1 MTLTEIARELYGLL
15 PTEFVKARDAKAKE
29 LRSSDRQLSD
39 DVKALRK
46 PSVAA
51 WAVNLLTR
59 SQPELLDQVLALGVS
74 LRQAQAGLQGQEL
87 RALNRQRRQ
96 LVAAV
101 VTQVRELASSAG
113 VTLSEAMAMQ
123 VEDTLS
129 AAMVDESAAAA
140 VHTGMLTDALA
151 STGVGSLAVGSVVGV
166 LPGRLHVVPAPV
178 DDTAERDR
186 ALALL
191 EKASSLLADAE
202 ARLDKAARRKAK
214 REAKTLQ
221 LQAELDEL
229 RRRAAELE
237 HALDGLADELEEAE
251 HSYAAAL
258 LLRDEAKQAAVDAAK
273 MVAKVSR

>member
-1 MTLTEIARELYGLL
+1 MAR
-15 PTEFVKARDAKAKE
+15 
-29 LRSSDRQLSD
+29 
-39 DVKALRK
+39 
-46 PSVAA
+46 
-51 WAVNLLTR
+51 
-59 SQPELLDQVLALGVS
+59 
-74 LRQAQAGLQGQEL
+74 
-87 RALNRQRRQ
+87 
-96 LVAAV
+96 
-101 VTQVRELASSAG
+101 
-113 VTLSEAMAMQ
+113 Q

-178 DDTAERDR
+178 DDTAEHDR

-221 LQAELDEL
+221 LQAELDEI

-237 HALDGLADELEEAE
+237 HAIDGLADELEEAE

-258 LLRDEAKQAAVDAAK
+258 QLRDEAKQAAVDAAK